1 MVPRRNLGPPCGR
14 PAHGCAARCTPV
26 SRFLVMIHCRTAPM
40 CYFHVSSSLVISP
53 YLIEDPIHPYIRPKV
68 VEFPFEVKKRITFEE
83 LVTDININRLQEVVD
98 K

>member
-1 MVPRRNLGPPCGR
+1 
-14 PAHGCAARCTPV
+14 
-26 SRFLVMIHCRTAPM
+26 MIHCRTTPM

-53 YLIEDPIHPYIRPKV
+53 YPIEHPYIRPKV
-68 VEFPFEVKKRITFEE
+68 VELPFEVTKRITFEE